1 MKAGGFY
8 PDVGGKEKEWAGIS
22 SSFGKWSGSVASSL
36 ANTGEFFPMEKCKM

>member
-22 SSFGKWSGSVASSL
+22 SSFGKWSGSVPVPWQILENSSY
-36 ANTGEFFPMEKCKM
+36 GKM